1 MTENAP
7 FFLII
12 KLVINE
18 PMNPQ
23 MNNNCRLLQFHLGGK
38 ANGTILEHTF
48 MSISRAVRDRV
59 VRLLCR
65 DFQEMREQN

>member
-7 FFLII
+7 YFSII

-48 MSISRAVRDRV
+48 MRAS
-59 VRLLCR
+59 
-65 DFQEMREQN
+65 REQ